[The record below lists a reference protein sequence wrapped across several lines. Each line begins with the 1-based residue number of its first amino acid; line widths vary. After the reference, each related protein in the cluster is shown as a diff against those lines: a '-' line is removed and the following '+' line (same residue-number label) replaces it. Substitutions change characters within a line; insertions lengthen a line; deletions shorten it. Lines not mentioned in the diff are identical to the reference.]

1 MAVIPSHMKPTSK
14 KDCVDTWRS
23 RGRVPVPTQKGR
35 ILDLVIVRLYETT
48 HVDGLALDL
57 MIEGRATNEA
67 PIKQF
72 GVLFSDTRPQDEYPI
87 PVLWMRGG
95 EAESVVSTVTAE
107 APGSSP

>member
-1 MAVIPSHMKPTSK
+1 MKPATK
-14 KDCVDTWRS
+14 LDCVDTWRS

-87 PVLWMRGG
+87 PLLWMCNG
-95 EAESVVSTVTAE
+95 V
-107 APGSSP
+107 GSWVIS